1 MPDITGDVIR
11 SGERFTAA
19 VETLSDAQVREPSTL
34 PGWNRG
40 QVITHVARSIDAY
53 LWLLAVAR
61 TGVEPGPRTDAAA
74 LSRAVQAGAG
84 RPARDLAA
92 DVRGR
97 LSRLADEAAAMPA
110 ERWNVLVSAL
120 AGWSHPAWYTLYR
133 CWRELETHHVDL
145 NVGYGTARWPGTY
158 VTWALDDTLAALGAH
173 GFPVARVEAVDLG
186 RSWNLSPTGPTVT
199 GTGHTLLGWLSGRG
213 SGTGLTVDRPLPEP
227 PKWPLPPAP
236 GWG

>member
-1 MPDITGDVIR
+1 MPDITGDVIP

-53 LWLLAVAR
+53 LWLLAFAR
-61 TGVEPGPRTDAAA
+61 TGVEPGQRTDAAA
-74 LSRAVQAGAG
+74 LSRAVQAGAE

-110 ERWNVLVSAL
+110 GRWRQKRSRRAVRPVRKGRWMPKPSTPWNVCSP
-120 AGWSHPAWYTLYR
+120 SEPAS
-133 CWRELETHHVDL
+133 V
-145 NVGYGTARWPGTY
+145 
-158 VTWALDDTLAALGAH
+158 
-173 GFPVARVEAVDLG
+173 
-186 RSWNLSPTGPTVT
+186 
-199 GTGHTLLGWLSGRG
+199 
-213 SGTGLTVDRPLPEP
+213 
-227 PKWPLPPAP
+227 
-236 GWG
+236 